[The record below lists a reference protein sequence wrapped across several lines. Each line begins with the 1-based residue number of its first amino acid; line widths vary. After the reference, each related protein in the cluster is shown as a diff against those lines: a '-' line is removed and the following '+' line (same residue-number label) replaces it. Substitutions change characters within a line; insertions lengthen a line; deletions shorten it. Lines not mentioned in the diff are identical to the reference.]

1 MTSALIE
8 EYREARERWPFIDGI
23 EKSRKLPDRLLYAVG
38 WRESRLQNVMGD
50 FSRRPGESTPSF
62 HGFGVWQRDS
72 GQFGVD
78 ESYLKDVRKQARDAA
93 DLLVQNFK
101 MFDDWAAAVAAY
113 NCGPADVRRALDKGK
128 SVDAFTTHGNYSA
141 DVLANREILVKG
153 RAPQETPEAD
163 RHAPPPRSYFRAG
176 RTHPSFTLMG
186 ERFKVWLGND
196 ISHDGN
202 GYQPGPVF
210 SRFDRLN
217 VEKCQ
222 LLMGDDADGWFG
234 PAQWQTLMT
243 EKPPKRTHVG
253 AVPVSGLRVTQRFG
267 VKDSR
272 YAAGEHTG
280 IDFGTSGD
288 DAIRCVADGTC
299 VISSFDSDGFGNY
312 VVIQH
317 AGDRYS
323 WYCHLT
329 RRGVGVGDRVK
340 KGQQL
345 GVMGSTG
352 NSTGKH
358 LHYQESV
365 GGPTYRLYR
374 RPTLIDL

>member
-1 MTSALIE
+1 
-8 EYREARERWPFIDGI
+8 
-23 EKSRKLPDRLLYAVG
+23 
-38 WRESRLQNVMGD
+38 
-50 FSRRPGESTPSF
+50 
-62 HGFGVWQRDS
+62 
-72 GQFGVD
+72 
-78 ESYLKDVRKQARDAA
+78 
-93 DLLVQNFK
+93 
-101 MFDDWAAAVAAY
+101 
-113 NCGPADVRRALDKGK
+113 
-128 SVDAFTTHGNYSA
+128 
-141 DVLANREILVKG
+141 
-153 RAPQETPEAD
+153 
-163 RHAPPPRSYFRAG
+163 
-176 RTHPSFTLMG
+176 MG

-210 SRFDRLN
+210 STFDRLN